1 MKSSTPQPPN
11 DGRKPDGRF
20 ANGNRANPRGKPKG
34 TRHRVTKAVEALL
47 YGEAEQLTRKA
58 IQLALG
64 GDMTALRL
72 CLDRIAPARRDRPVL
87 IELPPIDSAADHPPA
102 LAAIL
107 RSVVDGEITPS
118 EAQAL
123 SSVLAE
129 HRKAIET
136 AEFEARIATLEE
148 GTNHA

>member
-1 MKSSTPQPPN
+1 
-11 DGRKPDGRF
+11 
-20 ANGNRANPRGKPKG
+20 
-34 TRHRVTKAVEALL
+34 
-47 YGEAEQLTRKA
+47 
-58 IQLALG
+58 
-64 GDMTALRL
+64 MTALRL
-72 CLDRIAPARRDRPVL
+72 CLDRVAPARRDRPVS

-107 RSVVDGEITPS
+107 QSVVDGEITPS

-136 AEFEARIATLEE
+136 VEIEARIAALEE